1 MQNMQFPAATEISL
15 AGIEAAR
22 QRISGIADRT
32 PLVPSNLSN
41 PFGVDF
47 LLKLEIAQPVGAF
60 KIRGAMSAIRNL
72 SDDVEGVVCCSTGN
86 HGKGVAFAARASGKR
101 AVVCMSRLVPTAK
114 VQGVADLG
122 AEVRIVGNSQD
133 DAQAEAER
141 LVAEDGL
148 VEISPF
154 DDPDVIAGQGTIGL
168 ELLEARPDL
177 DTILVPLS
185 GGGLAGGIAF
195 AAKAVRPDIRVIG
208 ISMDRGAAMEASLKA
223 GHPVEVEELA
233 SLADSLG
240 GGIGLQN
247 RLSFPLCRDYLD
259 EVVLVGEEDI
269 YRAMQTIYYEDRIVC
284 EGACVVGIAAVQTG
298 KIRLSGPTATIV
310 TGRNLDMRVHA
321 DIMAGRDVV
330 LGEYRVRGARY
341 EP

>member
-1 MQNMQFPAATEISL
+1 
-15 AGIEAAR
+15 
-22 QRISGIADRT
+22 
-32 PLVPSNLSN
+32 
-41 PFGVDF
+41 
-47 LLKLEIAQPVGAF
+47 
-60 KIRGAMSAIRNL
+60 
-72 SDDVEGVVCCSTGN
+72 
-86 HGKGVAFAARASGKR
+86 
-101 AVVCMSRLVPTAK
+101 
-114 VQGVADLG
+114 
-122 AEVRIVGNSQD
+122 
-133 DAQAEAER
+133 
-141 LVAEDGL
+141 
-148 VEISPF
+148 
-154 DDPDVIAGQGTIGL
+154 
-168 ELLEARPDL
+168 
-177 DTILVPLS
+177 
-185 GGGLAGGIAF
+185 
-195 AAKAVRPDIRVIG
+195 
-208 ISMDRGAAMEASLKA
+208 MDRGAAMEASLKA